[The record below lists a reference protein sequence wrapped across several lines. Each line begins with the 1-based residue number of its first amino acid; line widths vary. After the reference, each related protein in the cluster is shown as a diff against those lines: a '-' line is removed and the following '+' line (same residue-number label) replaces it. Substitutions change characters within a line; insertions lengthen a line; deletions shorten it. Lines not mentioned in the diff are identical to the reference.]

1 MVGEWGTPAPK
12 FPIIIWKGS
21 EDPSS
26 AFGRWFA
33 LHRSVSIFHREGERT
48 TIRPTRTESWI
59 MKDKDSGKFFVGL
72 SGVALVVTYLIWTG
86 VSETMVYYL
95 TPVELMTRVEQD
107 PTFFEVG
114 VKVSGRVE
122 RGSWNRAEDELLHH
136 FTVVDLLDESV
147 RFPVE
152 YRDILPDT
160 FNDTENVDVVV
171 EGRFREDGVFEATV
185 VLAKCGSRY
194 EATPE
199 ELLG

>member
-1 MVGEWGTPAPK
+1 
-12 FPIIIWKGS
+12 
-21 EDPSS
+21 
-26 AFGRWFA
+26 
-33 LHRSVSIFHREGERT
+33 
-48 TIRPTRTESWI
+48 
-59 MKDKDSGKFFVGL
+59 MKDNGKFFLGL
-72 SGVALVVTYLIWTG
+72 GGVALVVTYLVWTG
-86 VSETMVYYL
+86 VSETMLYYL
-95 TPVELMTRVEQD
+95 TPVELMARVAND
-107 PTFFEVG
+107 PTFHEVG

-122 RGSWNRAEDELLHH
+122 VGSWTRAEDELLHH

-160 FNDTENVDVVV
+160 FNDTDVVDVVV

>member
-1 MVGEWGTPAPK
+1 
-12 FPIIIWKGS
+12 
-21 EDPSS
+21 
-26 AFGRWFA
+26 
-33 LHRSVSIFHREGERT
+33 
-48 TIRPTRTESWI
+48 
-59 MKDKDSGKFFVGL
+59 MKDNGRLFFGL
-72 SGVALVVTYLIWTG
+72 GGVALVVTYLMWTG
-86 VSETMVYYL
+86 VSETMMYYM
-95 TPVELMTRVEQD
+95 TPVELMARVEQD
-107 PTFFEVG
+107 PTFHQVG

-122 RGSWNRAEDELLHH
+122 LGSWTREKDEVLHR

-160 FNDTENVDVVV
+160 FNDTETVDVVV

-194 EATPE
+194 EATAE